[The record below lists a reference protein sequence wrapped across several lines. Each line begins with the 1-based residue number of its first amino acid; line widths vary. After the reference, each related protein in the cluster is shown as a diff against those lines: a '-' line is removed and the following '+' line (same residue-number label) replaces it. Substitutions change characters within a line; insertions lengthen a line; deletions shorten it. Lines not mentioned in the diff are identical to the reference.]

1 MKKYKL
7 KSWVVSLIYVVSIAV
22 IVASL
27 MMVGKYFSRDIEADE
42 PVKFVSNE
50 NIINQEEPVISVV
63 QPTNATVNH
72 PYLLESVEI
81 AKNFY
86 DKKASEEEQIK
97 SLIYYKNTYMENT
110 GVIYTNNGKFDVVSV
125 LDGTV
130 TSITKD
136 DILGNVVEIMHTNE
150 LITIYS
156 CLDEVLVKVGD
167 KVKQNDVIGNSGQ
180 VNIDKGYDNALL
192 FEVNYKGSI
201 LNPIEFYNMK
211 VADLMEQ

>member
-7 KSWVVSLIYVVSIAV
+7 KNWVIPAIYVVSVSV
-22 IVASL
+22 IIVSL
-27 MMVGKYFSRDIEADE
+27 MFIGKFFSKVTEPEDEIRFVSEEKIVNDNDE
-42 PVKFVSNE
+42 PVL
-50 NIINQEEPVISVV
+50 SVAN
-63 QPTNATVNH
+63 PTNETVNH

-86 DKKASEEEQIK
+86 DKNSNEESQIK

-136 DILGNVVEIMHTNE
+136 EILGNVIEIMHTNE
-150 LITIYS
+150 LITVYS
-156 CLDEVLVKVGD
+156 CLDEVFVKVGD
-167 KVKQNDVIGNSGQ
+167 KVKQNDVIGNSGS
-180 VNIDKGYDNALL
+180 VSIDKGYDNALL
-192 FEVNYKGSI
+192 FEVNYKGI
-201 LNPIEFYNMK
+201 IINPIEFYNMK
-211 VADLMEQ
+211 VADLME